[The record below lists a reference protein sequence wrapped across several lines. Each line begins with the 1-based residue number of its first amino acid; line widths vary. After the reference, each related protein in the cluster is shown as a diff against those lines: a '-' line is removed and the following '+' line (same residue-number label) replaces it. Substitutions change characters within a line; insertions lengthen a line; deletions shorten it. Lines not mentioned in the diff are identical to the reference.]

1 MRGGDAGL
9 VELITT
15 DSDAHAK
22 YFLFVWTEGGDEA
35 AIGEFAVAWNL
46 RRSYE
51 VNGVGS
57 GGHAGADTLGES
69 AKVVGI
75 GADPY
80 CLVWAAAEL
89 MIFYSLAGPGVNDGV
104 GFSAVGAEAER
115 ITRGSWIVGVG
126 RNVVGSVVFDEADS
140 VGGENG
146 GVAVIKKL
154 AD

>member
-1 MRGGDAGL
+1 MHGGDAGV
-9 VELITT
+9 VELFTT
-15 DSDAHAK
+15 GSDAHTMD
-22 YFLFVWTEGGDEA
+22 FLFVRMEGGDEA
-35 AIGEFAVAWNL
+35 AIGDFSTAWNS